1 MRKGIAAWLVLLL
14 LTMTFPWKLQ
24 AETAATTSL
33 DEQKI
38 AAIEA
43 WIEEK
48 MQDGK
53 IPGVSVVIVKGEETI
68 YNRGFGYADV
78 AAQRPVTTQTLF
90 ELGSTSK
97 AFTGLIIL
105 ALEEQG
111 LLSLQD
117 PVQKYLPWFQM
128 KDARGNTPPITLEQL
143 LHHTSGI
150 PFRSIGEIP
159 AGEEADALERTVRAA
174 AGQTLDFSPGE
185 HFLYASI
192 NYDVLGLVVEKV
204 TGKSFEQVAKDNV
217 LTPLGMQHSYLFRQ
231 EAEQHEM
238 AKGYK
243 IGFLGAREY
252 EAPVYRGNT
261 PAGYII
267 SNSEDMAIWLK
278 KQLGSGANEQVSSE
292 LIRRS
297 HQPDRSV
304 FPGGDG
310 SSYAAG
316 WFVYQKGS
324 GELSHGGS
332 NPNYSSSVV
341 IRPGEQLG
349 VAVLTNIN
357 SAHTQ
362 AMGQGI
368 MEILQGKQPPE
379 NVSDLYSSVDK
390 VAVVILC
397 IAIPLIAVTAW
408 FAAKALGEIARKQR
422 RPSAGFVKNAYRF
435 AVLLVCLGL
444 CGYCFWQIPSVLFDG
459 LSWSFVDVWAPASFV
474 VAILSL
480 FVGIVLFSVYYWMTV
495 VFPKANDR
503 TFFPIIVLSTV
514 SGLGN
519 ALIIFIINE
528 ALNHTDRFQ
537 GGLFSFF
544 IMGILIYVCGQ
555 RLVRAKL
562 ITITNEMVFQKR
574 TELIDK
580 ILNSPY
586 QNIEAIEKERIY
598 SVLNNDTETISG
610 VSNILIFGVTSL
622 VTLLCCFIYLGMVNL
637 YGLLISIVVILVAAG
652 LYFLAGRYANRVWE
666 ETRDIQNAFFK
677 FINHMIGGFKELSIH
692 KGKKGQ
698 FQHELQQSCDT
709 YRIKRIQGDLSFANV
724 FVMGELLFTFVI
736 GVVAFIFPVVFTDIA
751 SSSLRAYIF
760 VFLYMTGPVHGV
772 LDAIPNFIR
781 VRISWNRLNEL
792 SRQLEVGEDKQE
804 GQKTEALPSGEDIH
818 LEARAVEYHYKNAE
832 GEQFTVGPV
841 NLSFHSGQVTFITGG
856 NGSGK
861 STLGKLLVG
870 LYKPDRGEL
879 LVNGQRQE
887 ELGQHFAAIFSDF
900 HLFEKLYGIN
910 VNQKEQEIQ
919 EYLLKLG
926 IDHKLHIQNGGFSTV
941 NLSTGQRKRLALLVS
956 CMEDRP
962 IYFFDEWAADQD
974 PEFREYFYNTLL
986 PEMKQKGKCVI
997 AITHDDRYFHVA
1009 DQLLKMEVGQIA
1021 HEHVKQHA

>member
-1 MRKGIAAWLVLLL
+1 
-14 LTMTFPWKLQ
+14 
-24 AETAATTSL
+24 
-33 DEQKI
+33 
-38 AAIEA
+38 
-43 WIEEK
+43 
-48 MQDGK
+48 
-53 IPGVSVVIVKGEETI
+53 
-68 YNRGFGYADV
+68 
-78 AAQRPVTTQTLF
+78 
-90 ELGSTSK
+90 
-97 AFTGLIIL
+97 
-105 ALEEQG
+105 
-111 LLSLQD
+111 
-117 PVQKYLPWFQM
+117 
-128 KDARGNTPPITLEQL
+128 
-143 LHHTSGI
+143 
-150 PFRSIGEIP
+150 
-159 AGEEADALERTVRAA
+159 
-174 AGQTLDFSPGE
+174 LDFSPGE
-185 HFLYASI
+185 RFLYASI
-192 NYDVLGLVVEKV
+192 NYDVLGLVVEEV

-278 KQLGSGANEQVSSE
+278 KQLGSGASEQVSSE

-474 VAILSL
+474 NAILSL

-544 IMGILIYVCGQ
+544 FICIL
-555 RLVRAKL
+555 
-562 ITITNEMVFQKR
+562 
-574 TELIDK
+574 
-580 ILNSPY
+580 
-586 QNIEAIEKERIY
+586 
-598 SVLNNDTETISG
+598 
-610 VSNILIFGVTSL
+610 
-622 VTLLCCFIYLGMVNL
+622 
-637 YGLLISIVVILVAAG
+637 
-652 LYFLAGRYANRVWE
+652 LYF
-666 ETRDIQNAFFK
+666 
-677 FINHMIGGFKELSIH
+677 
-692 KGKKGQ
+692 
-698 FQHELQQSCDT
+698 
-709 YRIKRIQGDLSFANV
+709 
-724 FVMGELLFTFVI
+724 
-736 GVVAFIFPVVFTDIA
+736 
-751 SSSLRAYIF
+751 
-760 VFLYMTGPVHGV
+760 
-772 LDAIPNFIR
+772 
-781 VRISWNRLNEL
+781 
-792 SRQLEVGEDKQE
+792 
-804 GQKTEALPSGEDIH
+804 
-818 LEARAVEYHYKNAE
+818 
-832 GEQFTVGPV
+832 
-841 NLSFHSGQVTFITGG
+841 
-856 NGSGK
+856 
-861 STLGKLLVG
+861 
-870 LYKPDRGEL
+870 
-879 LVNGQRQE
+879 
-887 ELGQHFAAIFSDF
+887 
-900 HLFEKLYGIN
+900 
-910 VNQKEQEIQ
+910 
-919 EYLLKLG
+919 
-926 IDHKLHIQNGGFSTV
+926 
-941 NLSTGQRKRLALLVS
+941 
-956 CMEDRP
+956 
-962 IYFFDEWAADQD
+962 
-974 PEFREYFYNTLL
+974 
-986 PEMKQKGKCVI
+986 
-997 AITHDDRYFHVA
+997 
-1009 DQLLKMEVGQIA
+1009 
-1021 HEHVKQHA
+1021 